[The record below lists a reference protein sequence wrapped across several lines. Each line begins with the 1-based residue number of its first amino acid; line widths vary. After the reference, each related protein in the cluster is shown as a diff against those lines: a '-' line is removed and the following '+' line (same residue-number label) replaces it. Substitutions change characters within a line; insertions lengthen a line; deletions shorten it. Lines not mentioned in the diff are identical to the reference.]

1 MDEDDDE
8 DDEPDSYRAES
19 TRRWTS
25 VQEPMVGVQLPISE
39 SVPSILRFCSS
50 STEIKTM
57 SSETSALS
65 FPSEP
70 QDDESSKTVSKK
82 AAKKEAAKQEKL
94 HRRQEASLAAATFSI
109 SLGSEEDPLAVN
121 YGDVP
126 LLEIQS
132 KTVANVRDWTK
143 VGELDNSLENQR
155 VLIRGRAQ
163 KIHARERKNDSVQ
176 WYHNGHK
183 KLIFSSE
190 MGKKGGSSSRR

>member
-1 MDEDDDE
+1 
-8 DDEPDSYRAES
+8 
-19 TRRWTS
+19 
-25 VQEPMVGVQLPISE
+25 
-39 SVPSILRFCSS
+39 
-50 STEIKTM
+50 M
-57 SSETSALS
+57 SSETSAPS

-94 HRRQEASLAAATFSI
+94 RRRQEASLAAATSSI
-109 SLGSEEDPLAVN
+109 SLESEEDPLAVN

-190 MGKKGGSSSRR
+190 MGKKGGGWFSSVKKVFKPSSSKDSRAAVLLPEKKVMINFPLFLSCTVP